1 MTRLAI
7 VGAGVMGE
15 ALATGLLESGW
26 RPDDIVL
33 ADLVPERVEDLGKRL
48 GARATTSTREAA
60 SSADGTLLAIKPQ
73 EAAKAL
79 SDVSGAVGA
88 SGVVSIVAGLRTAS
102 IEHALGGGAS
112 VVRAMP
118 NSPARVGKG
127 VTALAA
133 GAHAADA
140 TRDLAGAVFGA
151 VGPVVW
157 LSEDALDAVTALS
170 GSGPAYVFLLA
181 EAMVDAA
188 TAMGLA
194 RDVAE
199 TLTFETIEGAG
210 RMLTQ
215 TGVDPATLR
224 SQVTSKGGTTEAAIS
239 VFEDAGLRK
248 IVAEAMEAAHRRSK
262 ELGS

>member
-7 VGAGVMGE
+7 IGAGVMGE

-26 RPDDIVL
+26 TPEDIVI
-33 ADLVPERVEDLGKRL
+33 ADLVEERVKDLGKRL
-48 GARATTSTREAA
+48 GVRPTTSTHEAA

-79 SDVSGAVGA
+79 RDVSGAVGA
-88 SGVVSIVAGLRTAS
+88 SGVVSIVAGLRTAA
-102 IEHALGGGAS
+102 IEGALGGEAS

-118 NSPARVGKG
+118 NSPARVGKC

-133 GAHAADA
+133 GAHASDA
-140 TRDLAGAVFGA
+140 TRDLAGAVFSA

-157 LSEDALDAVTALS
+157 LSEDKLDAVTVLS

-188 TAMGLA
+188 IEVGLP

-199 TLTFETIEGAG
+199 TLAFETIEGAG

-224 SQVTSKGGTTEAAIS
+224 AQVTSKGGTTEAAIA
-239 VFEDAGLRK
+239 VFEDAGFRK
-248 IVAEAMEAAHRRSK
+248 IVAEAMEAAQRRSK